1 MKSAYVLCGVAAS
14 VFAAAPAS
22 AAVIQTATTT
32 YSGLGST
39 IGGQFDILT
48 FNGTSSTVDTAA
60 ATITLS
66 NLDFTAGL
74 TGANSGGTTTGSF
87 TNSITIGGAVFSY
100 VIPYSLTIG
109 SSVDSITLLA
119 TTFSRGGF
127 NFATN
132 AVTLNSGG
140 ATVRGALTANVAA
153 AVPEPGTWGLMLLG
167 FGAVGAAMRRQ
178 RRVKAVVS
186 FA

>member
-1 MKSAYVLCGVAAS
+1 MRSAFVLCGVAAS
-14 VFAAAPAS
+14 VVMAAPAS

-32 YSGLGST
+32 YAGLGST
-39 IGGQFDILT
+39 IGGQYDILK
-48 FNGTSSTVDTAA
+48 FNGTSSTVDSS

-66 NLDFTAGL
+66 NLDFTAGS
-74 TGANSGGTTTGSF
+74 TGFNSGGTTTGSF
-87 TNSITIGGAVFSY
+87 TNSITIAGAAFTY
-100 VIPYSLTIG
+100 VIPYSITIG
-109 SSVDSITLLA
+109 SATDSITLLA

-132 AVTLNSGG
+132 AVTLTSGG
-140 ATVRGALTANVAA
+140 ATARGALTANVAA
-153 AVPEPGTWGLMLLG
+153 AVPEPGTWALMLLG

-178 RRVKAVVS
+178 RRVRASVS